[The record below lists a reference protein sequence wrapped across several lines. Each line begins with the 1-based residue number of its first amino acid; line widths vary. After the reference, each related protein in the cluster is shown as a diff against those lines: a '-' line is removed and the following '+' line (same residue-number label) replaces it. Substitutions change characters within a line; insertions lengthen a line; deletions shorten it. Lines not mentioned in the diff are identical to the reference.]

1 VTYHL
6 NFAPEIKEIISETM
20 RLEHLGFSVPE
31 LARNVALQ
39 GEKFLLLY
47 DHLRIYHINNNCY
60 TNPFSLVVILFII
73 HNATK
78 EVDSVCRYNDGLTDL
93 LSRYSSLMDSLSHPQ
108 FLLLQDHIRELR
120 RVMYFGSKKL
130 NWNSLGTDT

>member
-1 VTYHL
+1 MTYHL

-60 TNPFSLVVILFII
+60 TNPFS
-73 HNATK
+73 
-78 EVDSVCRYNDGLTDL
+78 
-93 LSRYSSLMDSLSHPQ
+93 P
-108 FLLLQDHIRELR
+108 
-120 RVMYFGSKKL
+120 
-130 NWNSLGTDT
+130 